1 MIILSWN
8 IEHYRLEKITRIQ
21 PLPQLATR
29 ADSRPV
35 LRAKRPQRETQINN
49 MRTFYGILKQC
60 DIAFIYEAHHKEDE
74 ADILEALNDTD
85 GIGAL
90 TDADETAF
98 AVFKWKGKFLHSTD
112 EWIACLW
119 KTTRIKSVDLN
130 ESKTGELKTIS
141 PGERLPVVVDVTSVK
156 DEVLTLA
163 AWHSRGPAVQSVSAI
178 ISRLCAVQG
187 IDIMFGDANFE
198 SPVVL
203 GKKNIEAY
211 EKKKAEGVLVKPDF
225 GRSTSAFS
233 FDYKAEKTD
242 AEPDTKL
249 LPTSE
254 VGPVN
259 YRALTERRAL
269 GFARTSTYTDKGP
282 THRQAPL
289 DRVWARH
296 DYDITVYQPNP
307 VEDAFT
313 KAAALTNHCPLFIIT
328 GEDRSI

>member
-8 IEHYRLEKITRIQ
+8 IEHYRYEKITRIQ
-21 PLPQLATR
+21 PLPQLAAR
-29 ADSRPV
+29 ADGRRV
-35 LRAKRPQRETQINN
+35 VRGKRPLRENQISN
-49 MRTFYGILKQC
+49 MRTFYGMLKQC
-60 DIAFIYEAHHKEDE
+60 DIAFIYEAHHPKDE
-74 ADILEALNDTD
+74 ADILEALNDAD

-98 AVFKWKGKFLHSTD
+98 AVFKWKGMFLHSTD

-119 KTTRIKSVDLN
+119 KKTRIKSVVLN
-130 ESKTGELKTIS
+130 KSKTGEIKTIS
-141 PGERLPVVVDVTSVK
+141 PGERLPVVVDVTSAS

-163 AWHSRGPAVQSVSAI
+163 AWHSRGPAVQNVSDI
-178 ISRLCAVQG
+178 ISRLCAVEG

-198 SPVVL
+198 SPMVL
-203 GKKNIEAY
+203 RKKDKEAY
-211 EKKKAEGVLVKPDF
+211 KQKVAEGVVVKPSF
-225 GRSTSAFS
+225 GRQTSAFS

-242 AEPDTKL
+242 DQPDTNL
-249 LPTSE
+249 LPASE

-282 THRQAPL
+282 THRQYPL
-289 DRVWARH
+289 DRVWARKGL
-296 DYDITVYQPNP
+296 DITVIQPNP
-307 VEDAFT
+307 VDDAFT

-328 GEDRSI
+328 GEDRST